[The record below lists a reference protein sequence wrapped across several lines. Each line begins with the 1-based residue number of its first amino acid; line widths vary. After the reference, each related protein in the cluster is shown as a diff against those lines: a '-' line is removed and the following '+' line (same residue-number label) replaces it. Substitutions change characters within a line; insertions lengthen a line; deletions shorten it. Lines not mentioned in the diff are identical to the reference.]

1 MPHAMEQPL
10 DAIMADP
17 SLRQTQDLVSM
28 NRVSRT
34 YYSRRE
40 QDAIYAARQPTVNLY
55 RQAHARREAC
65 EVIAAIGKRIGFPQH
80 TISTA
85 QLLLHR
91 FYMFNAIPDTGNEA
105 SLLTIIQSYNTSTCV
120 VMACLFV
127 SSKIED
133 TIKKL
138 KDIMMATY
146 LYRHPNVV
154 DWDPESKEGE
164 EQRRRVLSYEKLVL
178 ESICFDFQ
186 IVHPYKYIVK
196 FVKLYDGHVDVA
208 QRAWQIA
215 SDCYKIG
222 LCLELPPQTIAAGS
236 IYLASRLLGEP
247 FPETIKGRPWCEAFQ
262 CRSVDVEDFCHQIID
277 QLYLQDLKDGTETE
291 QKQYTDILIELNEAR
306 SSDDQG
312 YRAKRARLTYSRP
325 LDITAEL
332 ERIEDGGTSYP
343 TVRYLVGGRTVATS
357 MNDECCGRSAQ
368 ENEQARRER
377 LQRENLQP
385 GIPPRLPAASSSSS
399 SAGAAAPT
407 NITAMATAT
416 TDHSSQP

>member
-1 MPHAMEQPL
+1 MYSPSRPTSPAPVQTHSRSASMMPHALEQPL

-91 FYMFNAIPDTGNEA
+91 FYMFNTIPDTGNEA
-105 SLLTIIQSYNTSTCV
+105 SLLTIIQSYNTSACV

-154 DWDPESKEGE
+154 DWDPESK
-164 EQRRRVLSYEKLVL
+164 
-178 ESICFDFQ
+178 
-186 IVHPYKYIVK
+186 
-196 FVKLYDGHVDVA
+196 
-208 QRAWQIA
+208 
-215 SDCYKIG
+215 
-222 LCLELPPQTIAAGS
+222 
-236 IYLASRLLGEP
+236 
-247 FPETIKGRPWCEAFQ
+247 
-262 CRSVDVEDFCHQIID
+262 
-277 QLYLQDLKDGTETE
+277 LYLQDLKDGTETE

-385 GIPPRLPAASSSSS
+385 GIPPRLPAAASSSSSS